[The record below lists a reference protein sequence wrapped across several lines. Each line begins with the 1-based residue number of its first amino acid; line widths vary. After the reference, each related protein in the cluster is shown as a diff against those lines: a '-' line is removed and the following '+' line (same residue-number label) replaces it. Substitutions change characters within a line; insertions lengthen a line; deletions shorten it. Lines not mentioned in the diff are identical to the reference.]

1 MPIRVRVSFTLRK
14 ESCVGNSTSTPTP
27 LKISVSMIYIHLLII
42 IVSGNGIIPYQII
55 YNNHNLATF
64 INFIMDSLEL
74 FFIQY
79 FKILF
84 SNRSVALIY
93 FLDLDQH
100 TAQGTSL
107 ALMLPPIGIMAAM
120 QYHSEEHV
128 EWTYSAIIAVTFIL
142 GAWLG
147 SKWSLKLP
155 TSMVRLVFSGI
166 LFYAAIGMAV
176 KAFRDIFPGNGT

>member
-1 MPIRVRVSFTLRK
+1 MDLSTLFILLTIGVLAGIA
-14 ESCVGNSTSTPTP
+14 SGFVG
-27 LKISVSMIYIHLLII
+27 IGGGLII
-42 IVSGNGIIPYQII
+42 VP
-55 YNNHNLATF
+55 
-64 INFIMDSLEL
+64 
-74 FFIQY
+74 
-79 FKILF
+79 
-84 SNRSVALIY
+84 ALIY

-107 ALMLPPIGIMAAM
+107 ALMLPPIGILAAM

-155 TSMVRLVFSGI
+155 TSVVRLVFSAI

>member
-1 MPIRVRVSFTLRK
+1 MELSTLFILLTIGVLTGIT
-14 ESCVGNSTSTPTP
+14 SGFVG
-27 LKISVSMIYIHLLII
+27 IGGGLII
-42 IVSGNGIIPYQII
+42 VP
-55 YNNHNLATF
+55 
-64 INFIMDSLEL
+64 
-74 FFIQY
+74 
-79 FKILF
+79 
-84 SNRSVALIY
+84 ALIY

-166 LFYAAIGMAV
+166 LFYAAIGMAI
-176 KAFRDIFPGNGT
+176 KAFREIIPGNGT

>member
-1 MPIRVRVSFTLRK
+1 MELSTLFILLAIGVLAGIA
-14 ESCVGNSTSTPTP
+14 SGFVG
-27 LKISVSMIYIHLLII
+27 IGGGLII
-42 IVSGNGIIPYQII
+42 VP
-55 YNNHNLATF
+55 
-64 INFIMDSLEL
+64 
-74 FFIQY
+74 
-79 FKILF
+79 
-84 SNRSVALIY
+84 ALIY

-120 QYHSEEHV
+120 QYQSEEHV

-166 LFYAAIGMAV
+166 LFYAAIGMAI
-176 KAFRDIFPGNGT
+176 KAFREIFPGNGT

>member
-1 MPIRVRVSFTLRK
+1 MELSTLFILLTIGVLAGIA
-14 ESCVGNSTSTPTP
+14 SGFVG
-27 LKISVSMIYIHLLII
+27 IGGGLII
-42 IVSGNGIIPYQII
+42 VP
-55 YNNHNLATF
+55 
-64 INFIMDSLEL
+64 
-74 FFIQY
+74 
-79 FKILF
+79 
-84 SNRSVALIY
+84 ALIY

-128 EWTYSAIIAVTFIL
+128 EWTYSAIIAVTFVL

>member
-1 MPIRVRVSFTLRK
+1 MELSTLFILLTIGVLAGIA
-14 ESCVGNSTSTPTP
+14 SGFVG
-27 LKISVSMIYIHLLII
+27 IGGGLII
-42 IVSGNGIIPYQII
+42 VP
-55 YNNHNLATF
+55 
-64 INFIMDSLEL
+64 
-74 FFIQY
+74 
-79 FKILF
+79 
-84 SNRSVALIY
+84 ALIY

-107 ALMLPPIGIMAAM
+107 ALMLPPIGILAAM
-120 QYHSEEHV
+120 QYHSEQHV

-155 TSMVRLVFSGI
+155 TSMVRLVFSAI

>member
-1 MPIRVRVSFTLRK
+1 MELSTLFILLAIGVLAGIA
-14 ESCVGNSTSTPTP
+14 SGFVG
-27 LKISVSMIYIHLLII
+27 IGGGLII
-42 IVSGNGIIPYQII
+42 VP
-55 YNNHNLATF
+55 
-64 INFIMDSLEL
+64 
-74 FFIQY
+74 
-79 FKILF
+79 
-84 SNRSVALIY
+84 ALIY
-93 FLDLDQH
+93 FLDIDQH

-107 ALMLPPIGIMAAM
+107 ALMLPPIGILAAM

-155 TSMVRLVFSGI
+155 TSMVRLVFSAI

>member
-1 MPIRVRVSFTLRK
+1 MELSTLFILLTIGVLAGIA
-14 ESCVGNSTSTPTP
+14 SGFVG
-27 LKISVSMIYIHLLII
+27 IGGGLII
-42 IVSGNGIIPYQII
+42 VP
-55 YNNHNLATF
+55 
-64 INFIMDSLEL
+64 
-74 FFIQY
+74 
-79 FKILF
+79 
-84 SNRSVALIY
+84 ALIY
-93 FLDLDQH
+93 FLGLDQH

-128 EWTYSAIIAVTFIL
+128 EWTYSVIIAVTFIL

-155 TSMVRLVFSGI
+155 TSLVRLVFSAI

-176 KAFRDIFPGNGT
+176 KAFRDIFPENGT